1 MRRIDLSRIPGA
13 RWGIISSPYLW
24 MLLFFLLPF
33 AIVAR
38 ISVAE
43 AQFSIPP
50 YSALFNWAADRL
62 TIEISFAN
70 FQWLMED
77 DTYFRAYWQSIRIA
91 FYSTLMCIAI
101 GYPVAY
107 TIAKAPPSVQPTLLL
122 LILLPSW
129 TSFLIR
135 VYAWMGLLSNRGL
148 INQALVGLGITDGP
162 IQMLNTNFAVYVGV
176 VYAYLP
182 FMILPLYANL
192 VKHDNTLLE
201 AASDLGARKIITFLR
216 ITLPLSKNGLIAGS
230 MLVFIPVVGEYV
242 IPELLGGRQTL
253 MIGKVLWQ
261 EFFNNRDWPMA
272 GALALVMIL
281 ILLVPILIFMRVQQK
296 ELEGRR

>member
-1 MRRIDLSRIPGA
+1 MRRIDLARIPGA
-13 RWGIISSPYLW
+13 RWGVISSPYLW

-33 AIVAR
+33 IIVAR
-38 ISVAE
+38 ISVAD

-50 YSALFNWAADRL
+50 FSALFQWAADRL

-70 FQWLMED
+70 YQWLMSD

-91 FYSTLMCIAI
+91 FYSTLMCMLI
-101 GYPVAY
+101 GFPVAY
-107 TIAKAPPSVQPTLLL
+107 TIAKAPAHTQPTLLL

-162 IQMLNTNFAVYVGV
+162 IQMLNTNFAVYVGI

-192 VKHDNTLLE
+192 VKHDGTLLE
-201 AASDLGARKIITFLR
+201 AASDLGARKITSFFR

-272 GALALVMIL
+272 GALALVMIM
-281 ILLVPILIFMRVQQK
+281 ILLIPIMIFMRVQQK